1 MADNIAYHEQIG
13 AEPRNRGKN
22 VDDMLLL
29 SEMEQSLKNHPQG
42 KHLIVL
48 HTKGS
53 HYSYYQRYRA
63 ISLNGRLSASALTR
77 TASKREL
84 INAYDNSILYVDTF
98 LSRVIDQL
106 AIRRRL

>member
-1 MADNIAYHEQIG
+1 
-13 AEPRNRGKN
+13 EPRNRGKN

-53 HYSYYQRYRA
+53 HYSYYQRY
-63 ISLNGRLSASALTR
+63 TR
-77 TASKREL
+77 DFAKWTPECVGINKNCSKQEL
-84 INAYDNSILYVDTF
+84 INAYDNSI
-98 LSRVIDQL
+98 
-106 AIRRRL
+106 